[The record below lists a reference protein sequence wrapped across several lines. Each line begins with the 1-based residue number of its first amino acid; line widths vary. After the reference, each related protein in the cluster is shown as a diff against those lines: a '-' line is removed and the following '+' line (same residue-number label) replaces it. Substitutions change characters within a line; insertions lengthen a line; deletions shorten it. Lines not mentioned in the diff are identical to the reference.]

1 MNEQTPMTDEQL
13 IGLAQTGDETAY
25 KHIRERYVPLVA
37 GYFAGKAE
45 QSVIEDLVQDVF
57 MSAFQNIDTLRS
69 SGKLGPWLLGIA
81 RNKLND
87 FYRSRRRQRVL
98 GEALNMEMGSDLQHG
113 QVIADSTPS
122 PAERAQAN
130 QIEALAMKSL
140 GELKSTYRAFCI

>member
-1 MNEQTPMTDEQL
+1 
-13 IGLAQTGDETAY
+13 
-25 KHIRERYVPLVA
+25 
-37 GYFAGKAE
+37 
-45 QSVIEDLVQDVF
+45 

-140 GELKSTYRAFCI
+140 GELKSTYRVILYLRLFEELSYVEIANCLGLENGTVRIRARRGLHSLRRKLARQGVTPEYLEGGLT